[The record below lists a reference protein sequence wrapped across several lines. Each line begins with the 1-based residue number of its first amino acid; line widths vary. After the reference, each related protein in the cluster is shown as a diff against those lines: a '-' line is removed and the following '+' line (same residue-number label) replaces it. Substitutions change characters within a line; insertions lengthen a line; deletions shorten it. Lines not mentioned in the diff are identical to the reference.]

1 MGCGCRKDP
10 GRSGFTLF
18 ELLLV
23 LFLAGLVA
31 ALALPSFSGAL
42 SQARFRGGAMEVRA
56 VFSLARTL
64 SASQARTRTVV
75 LSLGNGAFGV
85 EGEAKRVLPEGVTFS
100 SVLVGNE
107 PVAQE
112 TARIRFF
119 PDGSADETE
128 IVLLSPD
135 GGRLGV
141 VVDPLTGIAEV
152 RS

>member
-1 MGCGCRKDP
+1 MKPARRTVP

-18 ELLLV
+18 ELILV
-23 LFLAGLVA
+23 LFLAGLIA
-31 ALALPSFSGAL
+31 ALVLPSFSGTL
-42 SQARFRGGAMEVRA
+42 SQARFRGGAMELRA

-75 LSLGNGAFGV
+75 LSLGNGEFAV
-85 EGEAKRVLPEGVTFS
+85 EGEARRFLPEGVTFS

-107 PVAQE
+107 PVERE

-119 PDGSADETE
+119 PDGSSDGTE
-128 IVLLSPD
+128 IVLGSPG